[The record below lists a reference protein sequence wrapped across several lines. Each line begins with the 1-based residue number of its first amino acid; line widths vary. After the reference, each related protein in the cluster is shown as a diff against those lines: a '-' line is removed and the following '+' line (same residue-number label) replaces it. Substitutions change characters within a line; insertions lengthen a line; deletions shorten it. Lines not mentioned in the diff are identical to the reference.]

1 MPHEHKY
8 NPQLA
13 QAVEDDIMRL
23 ALMWASLD
31 YPPVQTVGVAASSLL
46 VTLLDMLDEKK
57 MESFVST
64 IHDTVETF
72 RAQANEI
79 KGENSETVH

>member
-1 MPHEHKY
+1 MQKTQRKGSGKMPHEHKY

-57 MESFVST
+57 AMSCRCKLYAY
-64 IHDTVETF
+64 H
-72 RAQANEI
+72 
-79 KGENSETVH
+79 